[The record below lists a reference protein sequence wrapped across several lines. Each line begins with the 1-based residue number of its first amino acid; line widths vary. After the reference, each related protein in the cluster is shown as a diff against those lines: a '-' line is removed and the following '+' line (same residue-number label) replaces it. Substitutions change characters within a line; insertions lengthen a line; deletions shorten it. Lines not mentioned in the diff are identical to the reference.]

1 MRTLLI
7 AFLMTLATK
16 AGAECD
22 KLCDGE
28 WWEKATTADLR
39 AELKAGAD
47 VMARGKFDGTPL
59 HWAALEGKS
68 ENIQVLIKAGA
79 DVMARDKDGETPL
92 HYASALGTPENIQ
105 VLL

>member
-7 AFLMTLATK
+7 ALMMTLATQ

-47 VMARGKFDGTPL
+47 VMARYIHGWRPL
-59 HWAALEGKS
+59 HLAAS
-68 ENIQVLIKAGA
+68 
-79 DVMARDKDGETPL
+79 
-92 HYASALGTPENIQ
+92 LGTPENIQ
-105 VLL
+105 VLLEAGADVMARDCELPTYAGLPEVPLFAKLVP